1 MDVNGV
7 LILIGE
13 IVAHSPLG
21 EDEFRLGGVALD
33 LFTQPADMHIH
44 RARVAGV
51 IVLPYGFQQG
61 LAADLLAAVVDK
73 YLLLV

>member
-33 LFTQPADMHIH
+33 LFTQPADMH
-44 RARVAGV
+44 RRRKNVPAPM
-51 IVLPYGFQQG
+51 LP
-61 LAADLLAAVVDK
+61 ADREPSTF
-73 YLLLV
+73 